1 MTTNFANKT
10 SLKVPYQLPEF
21 IRSDDNYQTF
31 VAFIQAY
38 YEWLEQQDIGNGK
51 EGAIYGSQNLLNFR
65 DIDYTE
71 AGESFNK
78 FIDYYINDFL
88 PNFPKEALADKAKM
102 VKIARRLYE
111 TKGTPASYQF
121 LFRALYNS
129 DTEIFMTRDVVLRA
143 SDGKWYVSK
152 SLRLATNDEQWL
164 SINNLRLFG
173 KTSKSI
179 ATVERSVAV
188 GNRTEVYITNIERL
202 FQSGEDV
209 IVVDNNNQPLYF
221 KDGQIVANTVTGSE
235 ILEAKILGSI
245 SSVNINNKKRGQLYV
260 GRSSTYSGD
269 PVVFY
274 GGLKT
279 DATNPI
285 GAEAYVY
292 ETTTGSLRDIVLED
306 GSYGYRPDPNT
317 YIQIKGGG
325 GSGAIAN
332 VGSVDPAGEI
342 NVAFI
347 AKDYLATQVTTSG
360 GSTTAKPTSIKIGGT
375 GGFTVT
381 DIAGNNT
388 IYVVVKM
395 PSTTGFTTG
404 DKITIIG
411 ANSSSNLN
419 GTKTITVANST
430 HFKFTQSNVVPTA
443 IYNTDNQ
450 RGMLL
455 YKGTLSNYTL
465 FPANANSD
473 LTTTLANGFSF
484 TNFSTYPIASIL
496 LNNGGGGFSKLPTV
510 TAQSLYD
517 TNDTQPVDSLKV
529 KGQLGSLGILGP
541 IEIVTPGTGYANG
554 DIVYFTNS
562 AGGAGANANVK
573 VNATGSIISATYNYA
588 NTGTVIKYP
597 KGGLGYRY
605 DALPTLGVTSSG
617 GSGAVLRVNTVLGAG
632 AKFTPIADERG
643 IGAITSF
650 IIENYGEDYISAPSV
665 SLRVRDLV
673 VTNVSLS
680 NLVKSGELIYQGSN
694 VNTAVFKAY
703 VDSISLLEAGANTAV
718 SKFLLRTYNYTSNT
732 KTDLQLKVTDRDYG
746 PNIYLDLATTYTTTN
761 TASGEY
767 IFNQGIR
774 TYGNGAA
781 VATAKFLNGLIIG
794 TGQYINDDG
803 FLSSNQILEN
813 EDYNNFT
820 YELIVQK
827 SFDAY
832 KDVLYKLLHPS
843 GTKVRPI
850 NALKSEETVY
860 THRESFESNSH
871 TLSYFTGT
879 TGSVGEMYSTF
890 ESPSNN
896 IIRFTSLAG
905 ANIAQFINVGAKI
918 SLSSS
923 YGPNVYSEVLSVSG
937 SSNTLVIQDNVFLSF
952 ANVATANVVSGNN
965 RINIIGPT
973 GQYDIINNGQY
984 SNTQNKIRDIIFV
997 GDRIRVVNGSSVFH
1011 GTVSY
1016 ISYSN
1021 NVIFANT
1028 TLGFSASSANISIGR
1043 TLSTNDVNIYNSLG
1057 TVFYP
1062 ELTTQDNKS
1071 LTTQDGKILLLG

>member
-10 SLKVPYQLPEF
+10 SLRVPYQLPEF

-38 YEWLEQQDIGNGK
+38 YEWLEQQDIGSGK

-71 AGESFNK
+71 TGESFNK

-88 PNFPKEALADKAKM
+88 PNFPKDALADKAKM
-102 VKIARRLYE
+102 VKIAKRLYE

-129 DTEIFMTRDVVLRA
+129 DADIFLTRDVVLRA

-152 SLRLATNDEQWL
+152 SLRLSTNDTQWL
-164 SINNLRLFG
+164 SIDNLRVFG
-173 KTSKSI
+173 KISKSI
-179 ATVERSVAV
+179 ATVERSIAVA
-188 GNRTEVYITNIERL
+188 GRTEVYITNIERL
-202 FQSGEDV
+202 FQSGENV

-221 KDGQIVANTVTGSE
+221 KDGEIVANTVSGATT
-235 ILEAKILGSI
+235 LEAKILGSI
-245 SSVNINNKKRGQLYV
+245 SSVNINTKKRGQLYT
-260 GRSSTYSGD
+260 GRSDTYSGD

-274 GGLKT
+274 GGLRT
-279 DATNPI
+279 DTQNPI
-285 GAEAYVY
+285 GATAYVY
-292 ETTTGSLRDIVLED
+292 ETTSGSLRDIILND
-306 GSYGYRPDPNT
+306 GSYGYRQDPNT
-317 YIQIKGGG
+317 YIQIRGGG

-332 VGSVDPAGEI
+332 VGSVDPAGLI

-347 AKDYLATQVTTSG
+347 AKDYLATQISTSG

-381 DIAGNNT
+381 DVLGNNT
-388 IYVVVKM
+388 VHVVVKM

-411 ANSSSNLN
+411 ASAASNLN
-419 GTKTITVANST
+419 GTKTIAVANST
-430 HFKFTQSNVVPTA
+430 HFKFTQSNVVPSG
-443 IYNTDNQ
+443 IYTSSTD
-450 RGMLL
+450 RGILF
-455 YKGTLSNYTL
+455 YHGTLQGYTL
-465 FPANANSD
+465 FSANANSD
-473 LTTTLANGFSF
+473 LTSSLANTFTF
-484 TNFSTYPIASIL
+484 TNFSTYPIASII
-496 LNNGGGGFSKLPTV
+496 LNNGGGGFRSLPTV

-517 TNDTQPVDSLKV
+517 TNDPQTTDSLKI

-541 IEIVTPGTGYANG
+541 IQVVTPGTGYANG
-554 DIVYFTNS
+554 DIVYFANS
-562 AGGAGANANVK
+562 AGGVGANANVT

-588 NTGTVIKYP
+588 NTGSIIKYP

-605 DALPTLGVTSSG
+605 DALPTLGVTSSS
-617 GSGAVLRVNTVLGAG
+617 GSGAVLKVNTILGAG
-632 AKFTPIADERG
+632 AKFTPISDERG

-650 IIENYGEDYISAPSV
+650 IIENYGEDYITAPNV
-665 SLRVRDLV
+665 SLRVRDLI
-673 VTNVSLS
+673 VTNVSLA
-680 NLVKSGELIYQGSN
+680 NLVNAGEFIYQGSN

-703 VDSISLLEAGANTAV
+703 VDSISLLQPGANTAV

-732 KTDLQLKVTDRDYG
+732 KTNLQLKVTDRPYG
-746 PNIYLDLATTYTTTN
+746 PNIYLDLDTTYTTTN

-813 EDYNNFT
+813 ENYNNFT
-820 YELIVQK
+820 YELRVQK
-827 SFDAY
+827 SFSAY
-832 KDVLYKLLHPS
+832 KDILYKLLHPS
-843 GTKVRPI
+843 GTKVVPI
-850 NALKSEETVY
+850 NTLKSEETVSV
-860 THRESFESNSH
+860 HRESYESNSH

-879 TGSVGEMYSTF
+879 AGSNGTMYSTF
-890 ESPSNN
+890 ETPSNN
-896 IIRFTSLAG
+896 IIKFYSLAG
-905 ANIAQFINVGAKI
+905 ANIAEFINVGTMM
-918 SLSSS
+918 SLTSDT
-923 YGPNVYSEVLSVSG
+923 GPNVYSEVLSIDS
-937 SSNTLVIQDNVFLSF
+937 SSNTVVIRDNVFLSF
-952 ANVATANVVSGNN
+952 ANVATANVTSGNN

-984 SNTQNKIRDIIFV
+984 SNTANKMRDIVFT
-997 GDRIRVVNGSSVFH
+997 GDRVRVVNGANVFH

-1016 ISYSN
+1016 VSYSN

-1028 TLGFSASSANISIGR
+1028 TLGFSATSANISIGR
-1043 TLSTNDVNIYNSLG
+1043 TVSTTGVVIYKSLG

-1071 LTTQDGKILLLG
+1071 LTTQDNRILLLG